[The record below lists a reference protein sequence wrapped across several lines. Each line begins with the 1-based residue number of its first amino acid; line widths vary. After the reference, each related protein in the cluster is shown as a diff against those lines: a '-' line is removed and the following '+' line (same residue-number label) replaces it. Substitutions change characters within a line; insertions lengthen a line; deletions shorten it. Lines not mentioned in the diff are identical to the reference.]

1 MRPGKEEEEEEEEA
15 GERKKVKRDSASSS
29 SSDGRKR
36 GMGSGYEPISSQ
48 LSVCR
53 SGGRKTLHGPR
64 GPPPPRFCLCQCL
77 GTLFLSIFVM
87 AVRMPE
93 IPKGHSPLTVLL
105 ITYNRRASEGVR
117 DPDQP
122 FVVFLHPLP
131 HISIAILAD

>member
-1 MRPGKEEEEEEEEA
+1 MRPGKEEEEEA
-15 GERKKVKRDSASSS
+15 GGERKKVKRDSASSSS

-64 GPPPPRFCLCQCL
+64 GTPPPRFCLCQCL

-93 IPKGHSPLTVLL
+93 ISRIELRGTPHLL
-105 ITYNRRASEGVR
+105 FY
-117 DPDQP
+117 
-122 FVVFLHPLP
+122 
-131 HISIAILAD
+131 